1 MKVIMYGTHL
11 CKDTLY
17 AIYKLEDK
25 GADLEFRNISASLTE
40 MKAFLKITGKVKIL
54 AYPFQTLYTKT
65 SHGCAG
71 QPGSHQ
77 NQEGLQ

>member
-40 MKAFLKITGKVKIL
+40 MKAFLKIRDEEALFDGPKKEGKIGVPYLNLKM
-54 AYPFQTLYTKT
+54 
-65 SHGCAG
+65 
-71 QPGSHQ
+71 
-77 NQEGLQ
+77 E

>member
-40 MKAFLKITGKVKIL
+40 MKAFFKIWDEEAQFDGTKKEGKIGVPYYALENGK
-54 AYPFQTLYTKT
+54 
-65 SHGCAG
+65 
-71 QPGSHQ
+71 
-77 NQEGLQ
+77 

>member
-25 GADLEFRNISASLTE
+25 GADLEASLTE
-40 MKAFLKITGKVKIL
+40 MKAFLKIRDEEALFDGPKKEGKIGVPYFELENGMK
-54 AYPFQTLYTKT
+54 TLDL
-65 SHGCAG
+65 
-71 QPGSHQ
+71 
-77 NQEGLQ
+77 QEVLEQI